1 MTNQTK
7 KGAVSM
13 DLITAN
19 RLQQLRKMNGY
30 SQDVLAEKLG
40 VSRQAVSKWERA
52 ESSPDTD
59 NLISLAKLYGLTL
72 DDLLNTSQ
80 DVIKI
85 KAKPQEKDFKGKVK
99 SILSKAND
107 FGIYP
112 KVASAMLKFPFFLL
126 IPILYVIVSLI
137 TDLWHPLWLMFLTI
151 PIYYRIAIAC
161 KANSKKVFLLL
172 FPIPEI
178 LVTAYLIIGVCF
190 GIWHPSWIMFLILPI
205 YYLWLLW
212 YWILFSIKKF
222 KE

>member
-1 MTNQTK
+1 
-7 KGAVSM
+7 M

-80 DVIKI
+80 DIVKI
-85 KAKPQEKDFKGKVK
+85 KTTPQKKDFKGKIK

-112 KVASAMLKFPFFLL
+112 KTAAGMLKFPFFMI
-126 IPILYVIVSLI
+126 IPILYVAICVP
-137 TDLWHPLWLMFLTI
+137 TKLWHPLWLIFLAL
-151 PIYYRIAIAC
+151 PIYYRTAIAC
-161 KANSKKVFLLL
+161 KANSFKAFLLLMPIPEITVIVFLLL
-172 FPIPEI
+172 GLLAGAWSYAWIVF
-178 LVTAYLIIGVCF
+178 LII
-190 GIWHPSWIMFLILPI
+190 PI
-205 YYLWLLW
+205 YYWVVPMMK
-212 YWILFSIKKF
+212 SEKKEEEQQQD
-222 KE
+222 K